1 MRVKLFSVSWLFKMA
16 HFAGRSSQKPNLQRC
31 EQLSIVGVQH
41 GRLHDVAGGVFS
53 AALTCFFV
61 SGVKSFPCAL

>member
-16 HFAGRSSQKPNLQRC
+16 HFAGRSSQKPNLQRR

-41 GRLHDVAGGVFS
+41 GRLHDVAGGKQ
-53 AALTCFFV
+53 A
-61 SGVKSFPCAL
+61 